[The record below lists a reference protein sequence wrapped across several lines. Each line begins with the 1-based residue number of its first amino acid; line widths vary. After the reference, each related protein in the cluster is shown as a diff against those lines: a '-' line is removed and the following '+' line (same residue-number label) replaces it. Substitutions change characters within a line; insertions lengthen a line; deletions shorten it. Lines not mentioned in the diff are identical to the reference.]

1 MIARLAGLAFAL
13 VMLAEAP
20 AFAAGVSIGGQVQH
34 PSTLT
39 AEDLQK
45 LPATTVPT
53 SFQTDKGVES
63 ASYTG
68 ALLWTVLAN
77 AAPVDAAGKNARL
90 RHVFLVK
97 GSDGYVIALS
107 QGELD
112 PMFENKPVILAYAKD
127 GKPLDGIRLIVPGDK
142 HGGRAVRD
150 VVSIDVQ

>member
-1 MIARLAGLAFAL
+1 MIARCAGFVVAL
-13 VMLAEAP
+13 VMLAGAP
-20 AFAAGVSIGGQVQH
+20 ALAAGVSIGGQVQH

-68 ALLWTVLAN
+68 ALLWTVLAH
-77 AAPVDAAGKNARL
+77 ASPIDAAGKNARL

-97 GSDGYVIALS
+97 GSDGYVISLS
-107 QGELD
+107 EGELD
-112 PMFENKPVILAYAKD
+112 PMFENKSIILAYAKD
-127 GKPLDGIRLIVPGDK
+127 GKPIDGIRLVVPGDK

-150 VVSIDVQ
+150 VVGIDVQ